1 MKDTPLQELQMNSI
15 ETLKEIAKTLNEGE
29 RIEDILQAVL
39 VSLLETTGLK
49 TGWIFLVSPQG
60 KQRLVAQVGLPQGL
74 RHQTCAPLKE
84 GSCYCVNKYNNG
96 ELHEPINIMNCKRL
110 KLAVENDWGDTGGLS
125 RHATIPIKAGS
136 ESFGLINI
144 ASPSIDTFSRNE
156 LELFETVAYQIG
168 ATIKRLNAYIEEQK
182 QTALLSQLGKYLAF
196 QRDVANE
203 DDYLATVGETLQTFF
218 GWKGVR
224 FFYNEWS
231 TFTGEEG
238 DASKTVRL
246 PFDQHL
252 LELCVYDEGLSAG
265 VESVLYEVLTHIS
278 LQLKQF
284 ELNRQ
289 QQQLWRREERNR
301 LARDLHD
308 SVNQLLFSLI
318 LHAKGL
324 ERQLEDGDM
333 KATVAHVHELGNQAL
348 VELKELIKQLRPEGL
363 ESGLAAKV
371 EAYAR
376 LIGLAVVVEVE
387 GLKKIAEPL
396 EVCVWRLIQEG
407 LNNCQKHAKTKDV
420 TVRLLFGSEAV
431 TVQIVDQGIGFDP
444 DTVRKGMGFVNI
456 KERVQEMGGTVTIVS
471 ARHQGTTVNIS
482 IPLVQ
487 GDNV

>member
-1 MKDTPLQELQMNSI
+1 M
-15 ETLKEIAKTLNEGE
+15 
-29 RIEDILQAVL
+29 
-39 VSLLETTGLK
+39 
-49 TGWIFLVSPQG
+49 
-60 KQRLVAQVGLPQGL
+60 
-74 RHQTCAPLKE
+74 
-84 GSCYCVNKYNNG
+84 
-96 ELHEPINIMNCKRL
+96 
-110 KLAVENDWGDTGGLS
+110 
-125 RHATIPIKAGS
+125 
-136 ESFGLINI
+136 
-144 ASPSIDTFSRNE
+144 
-156 LELFETVAYQIG
+156 
-168 ATIKRLNAYIEEQK
+168 
-182 QTALLSQLGKYLAF
+182 
-196 QRDVANE
+196 
-203 DDYLATVGETLQTFF
+203 
-218 GWKGVR
+218 
-224 FFYNEWS
+224 
-231 TFTGEEG
+231 
-238 DASKTVRL
+238 
-246 PFDQHL
+246 
-252 LELCVYDEGLSAG
+252 YDEGLSAG

-324 ERQLEDGDM
+324 ERQLEDGDV